1 MSVTL
6 IGVLGAIA
14 LILAVLFLS
23 RRRFASRS
31 RGHGDAGAYTSSIIY
46 SDDGSSCA
54 PGDAGSCDGGGGGG
68 GGD

>member
-6 IGVLGAIA
+6 IGVLGSIA

-31 RGHGDAGAYTSSIIY
+31 RGHGDAGAYTSSIAY
-46 SDDGSSCA
+46 SDGGSSCA
-54 PGDAGSCDGGGGGG
+54 PGDGGGSFDGGGGGG
-68 GGD
+68 D

>member
-6 IGVLGAIA
+6 IGVLGSIA

-31 RGHGDAGAYTSSIIY
+31 RGHGDAGAYASPIIF
-46 SDDGSSCA
+46 SDGGSSCA
-54 PGDAGSCDGGGGGG
+54 PGDSGGSCDGGGGG
-68 GGD
+68 D